1 MKHHFDGILRRIYK
15 PSGQEFFIKSSYPY
29 LSSNTDLLNS
39 FSFFSKM
46 MSRKI
51 VPIHTFVNIPALI
64 RKRSMF
70 LSGRAGIL
78 TKVWIGD
85 ILRRLIQ
92 ESKTNEQKQLAFEA
106 NCYSPFHQY
115 FTTLYLAW
123 LRETQLYRRKFSI
136 PQLRTGEPIS
146 SFLK

>member
-64 RKRSMF
+64 RKSSMF
-70 LSGRAGIL
+70 LSSRARTL
-78 TKVWIGD
+78 TKVWIRD
-85 ILRRLIQ
+85 IDR
-92 ESKTNEQKQLAFEA
+92 F
-106 NCYSPFHQY
+106 
-115 FTTLYLAW
+115 
-123 LRETQLYRRKFSI
+123 RK
-136 PQLRTGEPIS
+136 IS
-146 SFLK
+146 SKRSKSAFLIIYVLKYVTYHRVPWYIYNGKCWAFLAIFQPKFLYYSAFQNHSAD